1 MSIESVMP
9 PTISSSVAPSSCL
22 QSFLMSWLF
31 ESCGQSMGASASA
44 SVLPVNSQGWIPLGL
59 TGLISLQSKGQ
70 EFSPAPQSK
79 SIKVSWKDTTFINI
93 QAFYFLLI
101 FIKIQLIGTSLVVK
115 WLRLRLPMQRVWVW
129 SLAGHL
135 RSHMPCGPKMKTL
148 NRSNIVK
155 SSIKTLKNGPHF
167 LKNLK
172 KKKKYSWGT
181 MCVSGIWQ
189 NESVLYVCFLFCFQ
203 IIFHCRLLQDIEY
216 TSLCYIVGLCWLSIT
231 YTVVWIF

>member
-172 KKKKYSWGT
+172 KKRNIVEVQCVFQVYGKMSQFY
-181 MCVSGIWQ
+181 MCA
-189 NESVLYVCFLFCFQ
+189 FCFV
-203 IIFHCRLLQDIEY
+203 FRFF
-216 TSLCYIVGLCWLSIT
+216 SIVGYCKILSILPCA
-231 YTVVWIF
+231 I